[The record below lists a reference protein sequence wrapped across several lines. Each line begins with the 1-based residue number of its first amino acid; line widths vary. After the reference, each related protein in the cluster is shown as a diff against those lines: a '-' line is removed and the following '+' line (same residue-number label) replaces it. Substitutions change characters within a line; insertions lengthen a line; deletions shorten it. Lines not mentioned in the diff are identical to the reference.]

1 MSTSPTRYLIDS
13 SVFIQAHRTYYAFG
27 LCPGFWDSLVW
38 HHSQGSVL
46 SLDKV
51 REEIGD
57 EGDALAKWAATIIPA
72 SAFAASSGSE
82 VILQYAE
89 MQVWAN
95 SQAQYTA
102 AARAEFASVADAW
115 LVAYA
120 KANDLTLVTQEVYAP
135 NIKARIPIPNVC
147 KAFDVN
153 YTDSFTMLKN
163 LNAQFKWN
171 SGE

>member
-1 MSTSPTRYLIDS
+1 MSSTRYLIDS

-51 REEIGD
+51 RDEIGD
-57 EGDALAKWAATIIPA
+57 EGDALARWAATIIPA
-72 SAFAASSGSE
+72 AAFASSSDAD
-82 VILQYAE
+82 VISRYAE
-89 MQVWAN
+89 MPVWAN

-120 KANDLTLVTQEVYAP
+120 KAKNLTLVTQEVFAA
-135 NIKARIPIPNVC
+135 NVKARIPIPNVC
-147 KAFDVN
+147 KTFDVN

-163 LNAQFKWN
+163 LSVQFNWDEGK
-171 SGE
+171 

>member
-1 MSTSPTRYLIDS
+1 MSSMRYLIDS
-13 SVFIQAHRTYYAFG
+13 SVLIQAHRTYYAFG

-38 HHSQGSVL
+38 HHSQGRVL

-51 REEIGD
+51 RDEIGD
-57 EGDALAKWAATIIPA
+57 EGDALTKWAATIIPA
-72 SAFAASSGSE
+72 AAFAASSDAD
-82 VILQYAE
+82 VISRYAE

-95 SQAQYTA
+95 SQAQYSA

-120 KANDLTLVTQEVYAP
+120 KAKNLTLVTQEVFAA
-135 NIKARIPIPNVC
+135 NVKVRIPIPNVC

-153 YTDSFTMLKN
+153 CMDSFTMLNN
-163 LNAQFKWN
+163 LNVQFNWGDGK
-171 SGE
+171 